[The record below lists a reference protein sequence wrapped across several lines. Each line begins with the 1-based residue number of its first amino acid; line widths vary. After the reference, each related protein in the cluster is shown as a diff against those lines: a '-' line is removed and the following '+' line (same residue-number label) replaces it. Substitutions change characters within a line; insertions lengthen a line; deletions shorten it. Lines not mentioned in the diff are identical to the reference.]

1 MFNFVIFS
9 KSWVSDP
16 DPRCYSGT
24 GNLIR
29 CHPDPQHKY
38 FVHKAGPGSALVWI
52 LSYHSIHVFHP
63 LYHPMIFRILFNFF
77 RPFLCPVYFTT
88 GTYLVCRVSYLGAGS
103 KSSLC
108 VLACDTF
115 VTFSFFLINEITHTP
130 FLYSSMC
137 CCCCW
142 LKEAPT
148 PPVIIL
154 SDVTTWVRG
163 KGNHLSEYLGMS
175 HTPLALSLSPT
186 FPSSTVS
193 YVTLRTTTG
202 NPRVF
207 FFIDRSASKNATSS
221 CLYLDNFENAISLS
235 LSALLLYPLTLL
247 LHMSM
252 TMNNNLFF
260 ILLSSWVNLRF
271 LYMCIF
277 MATMYL

>member
-1 MFNFVIFS
+1 MFNFVIFG

-52 LSYHSIHVFHP
+52 LTYHSIHVFHP

-115 VTFSFFLINEITHTP
+115 FTFSFFLINEITHTP

-137 CCCCW
+137 CCGCCW

-175 HTPLALSLSPT
+175 HTPLALSLTHLP
-186 FPSSTVS
+186 
-193 YVTLRTTTG
+193 
-202 NPRVF
+202 
-207 FFIDRSASKNATSS
+207 
-221 CLYLDNFENAISLS
+221 
-235 LSALLLYPLTLL
+235 
-247 LHMSM
+247 
-252 TMNNNLFF
+252 
-260 ILLSSWVNLRF
+260 F
-271 LYMCIF
+271 LYCKLCHIKNHDRQPKSVLF
-277 MATMYL
+277 YRQVCTHCRRYINPPFFSFFVEFCD

>member
-52 LSYHSIHVFHP
+52 LTYHSIHVFHP

-103 KSSLC
+103 KASLC

-115 VTFSFFLINEITHTP
+115 FTFSVFLINEITHTP

-207 FFIDRSASKNATSS
+207 FFIDRSVPTVDVILTP
-221 CLYLDNFENAISLS
+221 LYF
-235 LSALLLYPLTLL
+235 
-247 LHMSM
+247 
-252 TMNNNLFF
+252 LF
-260 ILLSSWVNLRF
+260 LLSFVINICVQKYNFPPPLFCFF
-271 LYMCIF
+271 LSSSSKSLLGSRPSSKHTDCSY
-277 MATMYL
+277 